1 MNVYRLAANGVIACT
16 SSLSLAGCS
25 IGLITMSP
33 AAAQVAAPA
42 AKTPAPAAVAGQS
55 VPAGASPSVRGGLYF
70 QIMTTSGTARTIP
83 VIAWGLFTAAGMDHE
98 DKDGVVHTFAFPG
111 GTFQL
116 RYRPGSPVGG
126 SGDPSTCLSTGSSN
140 GNYTLSG
147 GTGKYRRI
155 SGSGHYTLNIVE
167 IQAKVNG
174 ACSQSRPP
182 VAFQQVITAS
192 GPASLP

>member
-1 MNVYRLAANGVIACT
+1 
-16 SSLSLAGCS
+16 
-25 IGLITMSP
+25 
-33 AAAQVAAPA
+33 
-42 AKTPAPAAVAGQS
+42 
-55 VPAGASPSVRGGLYF
+55 
-70 QIMTTSGTARTIP
+70 
-83 VIAWGLFTAAGMDHE
+83 MDHE